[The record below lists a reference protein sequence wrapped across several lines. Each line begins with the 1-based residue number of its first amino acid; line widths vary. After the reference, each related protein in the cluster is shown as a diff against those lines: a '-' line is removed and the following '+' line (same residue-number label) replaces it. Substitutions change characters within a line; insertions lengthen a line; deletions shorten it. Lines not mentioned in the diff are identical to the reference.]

1 MESFGDELNVINKD
15 KLKILWRLRLL
26 EKFRKHL
33 YNFMLERTRENDFFD
48 IDSFNRNYVRDMN
61 VTTDILNQVILELEK
76 LGWNTYVGFG
86 GTGLYVYSSDDIPGG
101 VY

>member
-1 MESFGDELNVINKD
+1 MDSFGDELNVINKD

-33 YNFMLERTRENDFFD
+33 YNFMLERNRENDFFD

-61 VTTDILNQVILELEK
+61 VTTDILNQVILELEN

-86 GTGLYVYSSDDIPGG
+86 GTGLYVYSSDDIPNG